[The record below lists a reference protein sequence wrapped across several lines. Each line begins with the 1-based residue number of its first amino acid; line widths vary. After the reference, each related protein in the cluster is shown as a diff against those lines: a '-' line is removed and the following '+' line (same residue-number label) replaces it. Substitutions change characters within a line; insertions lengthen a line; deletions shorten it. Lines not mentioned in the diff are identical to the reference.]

1 VSLARALVRR
11 PEVLFAD
18 EPTGSLDGA
27 AGRDVVRLLF
37 ELVRERGMALVI
49 VTHDPEVAARADE
62 TYRVA
67 DGRLAP
73 SDTTAAASS

>member
-1 VSLARALVRR
+1 
-11 PEVLFAD
+11 
-18 EPTGSLDGA
+18 
-27 AGRDVVRLLF
+27 VRLLF